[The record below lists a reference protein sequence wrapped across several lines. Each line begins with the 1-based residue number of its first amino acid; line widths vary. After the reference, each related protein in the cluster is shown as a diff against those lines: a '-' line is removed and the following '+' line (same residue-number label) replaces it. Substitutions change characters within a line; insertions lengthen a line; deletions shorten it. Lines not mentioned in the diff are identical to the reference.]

1 MLTKCGKVLYNI
13 SVQRLT
19 TRGETVLE
27 RKKQP
32 IKVNIV
38 FKPSK
43 KLSCEQS
50 AFLTFPY
57 DEKLLAIIRSDTN
70 RFWHTDTKEWEIP
83 ASKVDALLPQLYQY
97 NVVIEGQYRR
107 PVPLEQVELPKGF
120 EFKTKPYEHQVEGF
134 KYGLSHDK
142 WLLGDEMGLGKSKQ
156 AIDIAVAKKLTNNYK
171 HCLIICGVN
180 GLKWNWQKEVGTH
193 SNEQCW
199 ILGQRQ
205 RRTRTVVG
213 GNKQKVED
221 LENID
226 NLPYFLITNV
236 ESLRDP
242 QVLALIKS
250 YCDND
255 IIGMCIVDEIHRCKN
270 PASQQG
276 KALLKV
282 LPQTRIAMTGTPLM
296 NTPIDLYIILKWL
309 GYEKHNL
316 FQFKTHYCVMGGY
329 GGYEIVGYK
338 NLRMLQES
346 LNNIMLRRL
355 KKDVLDLPDKI
366 YSTEYVEMSK
376 AQMSIYNEVL
386 DVIRLNIDKIK
397 ISANPLAQ
405 LIRLRQATAYTGILS
420 NKIQESAKFDRLE
433 EIVQDL
439 VDDNQKCIIF
449 SNWTEVT
456 TPAYER
462 LKRFNPALITGDT
475 KDKDRALEEEKFMK
489 DPNCKCAIGTIGVMG
504 TGLTLTE
511 ATTVIFLDS
520 PWTKSAKEQAVDRAH
535 RIGTK
540 TTVNIITLVCAG
552 TMDERV
558 EDIVESKG
566 EMANMLVDGQV
577 QAASQLIDYLL
588 S

>member
-1 MLTKCGKVLYNI
+1 MFD
-13 SVQRLT
+13 S
-19 TRGETVLE
+19 
-27 RKKQP
+27 P
-32 IKVNIV
+32 
-38 FKPSK
+38 K
-43 KLSCEQS
+43 KLSGEQS
-50 AFLTFPY
+50 AFFTFQY
-57 DEKLLAIIRSDTN
+57 DETLLNIIRSEPN
-70 RFWHTDTKEWEIP
+70 RYWHPDTKQWEIP
-83 ASKVDALLPQLYQY
+83 AQKVDAILPLLFQY
-97 NVVIEGQYRR
+97 NVQIEGQYKR
-107 PVPLEQVELPKGF
+107 PVPLEDVELPKGF
-120 EFKTKPYEHQVEGF
+120 KFKTKPYSHQIDGF
-134 KYGLSHDK
+134 KYGLSHDR

-156 AIDIAVAKKLTNNYK
+156 AIDIAVAKKLTKGYK

-180 GLKWNWQKEVGTH
+180 GLKWNWQKEVGIH
-193 SNEQCW
+193 SNEEGW

-205 RRTRTVVG
+205 KRSRLVVG

-221 LENID
+221 LQNID
-226 NLPYFLITNV
+226 NLPYFIITNV
-236 ESLRDP
+236 ESLRHA
-242 QVLALIKS
+242 QVLGLIKQ

-255 IIGMCIVDEIHRCKN
+255 IIDMCVVDEIHRCKN

-282 LPQTRIAMTGTPLM
+282 LPQTRVAMTGTPLM

-355 KKDVLDLPDKI
+355 KKEVLDLPDKI
-366 YSTEYVEMSK
+366 YTTEYVEMSK
-376 AQMSIYNEVL
+376 NQQSIYNEVM
-386 DVIRLNIDKIK
+386 DVIKLNIDKIK

-420 NKIQESAKFDRLE
+420 NKIKESAKFDRLE

-439 VDDNQKCIIF
+439 VDNNQKCIIF

-462 LKRFNPALITGDT
+462 LKRFNPALITGET
-475 KDKDRALEEEKFMK
+475 KDRVAQQDKFMK
-489 DPNCKCAIGTIGVMG
+489 DPSCKCIIGTIGVMG

-520 PWTKSAKEQAVDRAH
+520 PWTKGTKEQAVDRAH

-540 TTVNIITLVCAG
+540 TNINIITLVCKG

-577 QAASQLIDYLL
+577 TASSQLIDYLL